1 MKAILMI
8 CSRDIAVY
16 AVLAVILVP
25 CARAQRV
32 EPEVHEED
40 ASAHSS
46 VDERIREQFLSQKSG
61 VRPAARSTWTI
72 SAAQPSR
79 NIVRP
84 TTAATAHPA
93 IGASLPTSAVS
104 TISNPVNAAVP
115 ISGSRP
121 VSGNQ
126 VTVRHTGRYFS
137 PPRDNATQSRS
148 HARRIQ
154 KKPSSRT
161 AQKQ

>member
-1 MKAILMI
+1 MI
-8 CSRDIAVY
+8 GSRDIAIY
-16 AVLAVILVP
+16 AVLAVILLP

-32 EPEVHEED
+32 EPEVHAVD
-40 ASAHSS
+40 ASVHSS
-46 VDERIREQFLSQKSG
+46 VDERIRERFLSQRSG
-61 VRPAARSTWTI
+61 VRPAARSAWTI
-72 SAAQPSR
+72 SAPQPSP
-79 NIVRP
+79 NVVRP

-93 IGASLPTSAVS
+93 TGASLPTSAVS
-104 TISNPVNAAVP
+104 TISNPVNVAVP

-121 VSGNQ
+121 VSGSQ

-137 PPRDNATQSRS
+137 PPRDNATQIRS

>member
-1 MKAILMI
+1 MI
-8 CSRDIAVY
+8 CSRDIAIY
-16 AVLAVILVP
+16 TVLAVILVP

-32 EPEVHEED
+32 EPEVHEVD
-40 ASAHSS
+40 ASVHSS
-46 VDERIREQFLSQKSG
+46 VDERTREQSLSQRNG
-61 VRPAARSTWTI
+61 VRPTARSTWTV
-72 SAAQPSR
+72 STALPSR
-79 NIVRP
+79 SIVRP

-93 IGASLPTSAVS
+93 TGASLPTSAVS
-104 TISNPVNAAVP
+104 TLSNPVNAAVP

-137 PPRDNATQSRS
+137 PPPDNATQSRS
-148 HARRIQ
+148 HARRTQ
-154 KKPSSRT
+154 RKRSSRT